1 MYCPEGDCTQFW
13 YKHYFDD
20 FCAQPVLNTTHPS
33 TTKHEISDTAANLPT
48 ALGLAPIV
56 SAIVSLYLMCIC
68 SLLERMWSH
77 CHITRVQ
84 QTFATAT
91 TTRPQITA
99 AIPLSPTVIS
109 PGGKV
114 FGMVCEKGMRV
125 TRGGAYSN
133 DIWVWERKS
142 LFMQPG
148 GSGQHFLWAKQ
159 ESDSRSAF
167 FERVWVR
174 ERKSLLCYTT
184 HTKMSVASEI
194 NPMVLYHCTFFP
206 AAKKWFTPLWEW
218 RMPRGESQI

>member
-77 CHITRVQ
+77 CHIARVQ

-91 TTRPQITA
+91 MTRPQITA
-99 AIPLSPTVIS
+99 AIPLSASNYHVS
-109 PGGKV
+109 HLLLFHQG
-114 FGMVCEKGMRV
+114 EKCLEWFVRKAWEWLEEVLFRM
-125 TRGGAYSN
+125 
-133 DIWVWERKS
+133 IFEWERES
-142 LFMQPG
+142 PFLCSRG
-148 GSGQHFLWAKQ
+148 ESGQHFLWAKQ
-159 ESDSRSAF
+159 ESDSRRCF
-167 FERVWVR
+167 FW
-174 ERKSLLCYTT
+174 KSL
-184 HTKMSVASEI
+184 SEREKVSF
-194 NPMVLYHCTFFP
+194 MLYH
-206 AAKKWFTPLWEW
+206 
-218 RMPRGESQI
+218 SH

>member
-77 CHITRVQ
+77 CHIAMVQ

-125 TRGGAYSN
+125 TRGGAFSN
-133 DIWVWERKS
+133 DIWVRERKS

-148 GSGQHFLWAKQ
+148 GKWSTLFVSKAGECLVPPTFITPGEKWLACFVRKAGEWLEEVLFLKEFEWER
-159 ESDSRSAF
+159 ESLF
-167 FERVWVR
+167 YV
-174 ERKSLLCYTT
+174 
-184 HTKMSVASEI
+184 I
-194 NPMVLYHCTFFP
+194 
-206 AAKKWFTPLWEW
+206 PLTLKCL
-218 RMPRGESQI
+218 